1 MSCIFCKIVTGEI
14 PANIA
19 YQDEDLVAFYDNNP
33 QAPTHLLLIPK
44 KHIATFNEL
53 EESDAKLIA
62 KLNLKAKR
70 LAHELGIA
78 ESGYRLVLNC
88 NAEGGQSVHHLHL
101 HLLGGRAMQW
111 PPG

>member
-1 MSCIFCKIVTGEI
+1 
-14 PANIA
+14 
-19 YQDEDLVAFYDNNP
+19 QDEDLVAFYDNNP

-53 EESDAKLIA
+53 EESDAELIA
-62 KLNLKAKR
+62 KLNMSAKR

-88 NAEGGQSVHHLHL
+88 NAEGGQSVHHIHL